1 MFDVFSIWVGVWL
14 APLWALLAALSVLV
28 GQ

>member
-1 MFDVFSIWVGVWL
+1 MFGPGIVLFAWL
-14 APLWALLAALSVLV
+14 AAILAKLLAALSVLV